1 MADIFVSYK
10 NDDRTRVARLV
21 AALRAAGFDTWWDQ
35 DIPPG
40 GGWRETIVRELD
52 AATLCLVAWS
62 EASTGEN
69 GRFVREEA
77 ERAASRGAYLGV
89 LIDPVLPPFG
99 FGEWQALDLSG
110 WRGKASDPRL
120 DRIVAQVRARLAGG
134 PVPDQGPALPPP
146 RARRRKPPVLMLA
159 AVLVLLAA
167 AGGLAWRFWP
177 AAPGPSPTAFV
188 NQRLTGTECAWL
200 QIANVAPSADGGERL
215 ALAGIAAAPEALQTS
230 IMRSAIEQRV
240 ALAELDVA
248 DVAVSPP
255 ETCAELEL
263 LRRFRWPGRSRLTI
277 VPPRGEL
284 QRTEYGW
291 SGRFEFETDFADLPA
306 RAALLG

>member
-1 MADIFVSYK
+1 
-10 NDDRTRVARLV
+10 
-21 AALRAAGFDTWWDQ
+21 
-35 DIPPG
+35 
-40 GGWRETIVRELD
+40 
-52 AATLCLVAWS
+52 
-62 EASTGEN
+62 
-69 GRFVREEA
+69 
-77 ERAASRGAYLGV
+77 
-89 LIDPVLPPFG
+89 
-99 FGEWQALDLSG
+99 
-110 WRGKASDPRL
+110 
-120 DRIVAQVRARLAGG
+120 
-134 PVPDQGPALPPP
+134 
-146 RARRRKPPVLMLA
+146 
-159 AVLVLLAA
+159 
-167 AGGLAWRFWP
+167 
-177 AAPGPSPTAFV
+177 GPSPTAFV

-277 VPPRGEL
+277 IPPRGEL

-306 RAALLG
+306 RAALLGLDSVGGVEVLLPDLHAFRRAHEPLRSNATVAAYEGYFFDDNRGARNVGLILMTADATIDPALVGAIGRRSDRAFLDRLDRTAAAQNWQFELALVRCGFESGEGRRC